1 MHPSCVEYKS
11 RLVCR
16 TRLPGTSRYSLPGRE
31 SYRSPADLDKAAL
44 LGPPSCNSRTLPAE
58 HHLATSVSLPASPY
72 PPRLHACKIL
82 RAGISSCSD
91 NRSMPGIRDSHGWYQ
106 SRVRAKPRC
115 VGDEDNDE
123 DEDVVLDATVAL
135 TLQAEDRARVQRT
148 ELGSGLQPV
157 QWNTGRQDFGD
168 QGSRAKET
176 GCNCFE
182 HWQLRES
189 PCFCLVLESA
199 PNRLRMPS
207 VWEIMKELLG
217 RKDRINL
224 TSSAWGDSF
233 IINLG
238 LSTLSHPPCP
248 LVST

>member
-1 MHPSCVEYKS
+1 MSS
-11 RLVCR
+11 DALARLSGFR
-16 TRLPGTSRYSLPGRE
+16 
-31 SYRSPADLDKAAL
+31 
-44 LGPPSCNSRTLPAE
+44 
-58 HHLATSVSLPASPY
+58 
-72 PPRLHACKIL
+72 
-82 RAGISSCSD
+82 
-91 NRSMPGIRDSHGWYQ
+91 RSMGFSL
-106 SRVRAKPRC
+106 
-115 VGDEDNDE
+115 NDTL
-123 DEDVVLDATVAL
+123 DVVLDATVAL

-182 HWQLRES
+182 HWQL
-189 PCFCLVLESA
+189 
-199 PNRLRMPS
+199 